1 MNQVK
6 FTCELKML
14 QKDTTGTITIN
25 DDIQP
30 VNATFEMTDEHIS
43 WVSNIFRETLP
54 PKRNGSQLKNP
65 NISGALYTLR
75 IQY

>member
-1 MNQVK
+1 
-6 FTCELKML
+6 ML

-65 NISGALYTLR
+65 DISVLVYSNSGSL
-75 IQY
+75 IDSG

>member
-6 FTCELKML
+6 FTCELEML

-43 WVSNIFRETLP
+43 
-54 PKRNGSQLKNP
+54 
-65 NISGALYTLR
+65 
-75 IQY
+75 